1 MTEEPAP
8 LASVTLALAPAGRE
22 VDWRALAALIAGALL
37 ALALKAVFCGCRCC
51 GKRLQVV
58 YRSCCVMSLEDDQ
71 PEPLMAAHP
80 RGSTSRFG
88 PPPLR
93 YQQPGCHQSRLP
105 PAALH
110 PSTIPARRAV
120 APANAVTP
128 ANDAR
133 AWNDLRDA
141 LGTSVPDLIVAQLL
155 EEHSGDVGAAAQAYY
170 ATPRGAMSVGR
181 NANGNLCR
189 P

>member
-1 MTEEPAP
+1 MHKEGHRRKTFKKRYFVVWPRDFSDCGMDAP
-8 LASVTLALAPAGRE
+8 VL
-22 VDWRALAALIAGALL
+22 
-37 ALALKAVFCGCRCC
+37 F
-51 GKRLQVV
+51 
-58 YRSCCVMSLEDDQ
+58 YFEDDQ